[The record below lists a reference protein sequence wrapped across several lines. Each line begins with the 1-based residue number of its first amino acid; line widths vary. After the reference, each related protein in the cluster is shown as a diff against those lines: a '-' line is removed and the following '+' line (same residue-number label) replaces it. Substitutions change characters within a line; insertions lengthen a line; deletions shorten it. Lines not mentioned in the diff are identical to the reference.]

1 MLTLFNSDFIF
12 YCGSIFYFDF
22 DFVDDLIV
30 LTLATFTLTAD
41 SVLPIKDASKG
52 FFLASASFCAE
63 VSALPSCFALVAF
76 FIWWATASP

>member
-1 MLTLFNSDFIF
+1 MLKLINSDFIF

-22 DFVDDLIV
+22 NFADDFVV
-30 LTLATFTLTAD
+30 LALATCTLTTG

-52 FFLASASFCAE
+52 FFLASAFFCAE